1 MSERL
6 KIALLRV
13 LYSFG
18 ILTIGMVIN
27 SIFDY
32 YEYDA
37 AAYHVF
43 TISWSFS
50 LFAII
55 YSLSHI
61 AKPITY
67 IYRAYLMFL
76 YLSFTNLCNALTFAT
91 TDIYVPSIWVAIGF
105 VLYSIVLINEAI
117 IKSKK

>member
-13 LYSFG
+13 LYSLG

-27 SIFDY
+27 TIFDY

-43 TISWSFS
+43 TISWSLS
-50 LFAII
+50 LFVII
-55 YSLSHI
+55 YSLSDI
-61 AKPITY
+61 AKPNTA

-76 YLSFTNLCNALTFAT
+76 CLSFTNFCNAITFSVSSV
-91 TDIYVPSIWVAIGF
+91 DMSKIWFAIGWI
-105 VLYSIVLINEAI
+105 LYSVVFINEAI